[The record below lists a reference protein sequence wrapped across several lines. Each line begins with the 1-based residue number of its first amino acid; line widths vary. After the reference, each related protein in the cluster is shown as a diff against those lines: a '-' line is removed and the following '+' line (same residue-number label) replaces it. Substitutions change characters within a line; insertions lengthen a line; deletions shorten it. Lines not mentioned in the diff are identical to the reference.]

1 MENNITNKELFY
13 NYAESLGIKIND
25 AQRLMVL
32 ALASR
37 EEVLPQADVIKN
49 VLLPAGTKWIER
61 QYYCK
66 NFSLNDYERCG
77 DYMKKQNDNKHDYI
91 IIKIEYNPMKSTC
104 KFIDKVRL

>member
-37 EEVLPQADVIKN
+37 EEALPQADVIKL
-49 VLLPAGTKWIER
+49 VCDHLHTSGS
-61 QYYCK
+61 Y
-66 NFSLNDYERCG
+66 FGG
-77 DYMKKQNDNKHDYI
+77 D
-91 IIKIEYNPMKSTC
+91 
-104 KFIDKVRL
+104 KFIVKCKDCNEEL